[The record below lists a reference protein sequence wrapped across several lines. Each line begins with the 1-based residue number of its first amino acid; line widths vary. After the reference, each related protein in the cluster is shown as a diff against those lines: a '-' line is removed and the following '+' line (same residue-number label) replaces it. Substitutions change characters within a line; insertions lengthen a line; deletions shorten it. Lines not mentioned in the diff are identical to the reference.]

1 MNVIPPYVCENE
13 GHTAMIYNTFVF
25 KKKTIRSTPLFWYW
39 FTCFFFEYN
48 IDTVCV
54 CVVFHFLKCGCYGA
68 DTNKS
73 RWCGHIIGVGRNHS
87 VLVLVPIKSANCCAL
102 LQIHVNG
109 ERIAANYQ
117 HDGVA
122 SSGDKRH
129 RQTAIKIVRPS
140 IIDLILKLLF

>member
-68 DTNKS
+68 DTDKS
-73 RWCGHIIGVGRNHS
+73 R
-87 VLVLVPIKSANCCAL
+87 
-102 LQIHVNG
+102 
-109 ERIAANYQ
+109 
-117 HDGVA
+117 
-122 SSGDKRH
+122 
-129 RQTAIKIVRPS
+129 
-140 IIDLILKLLF
+140 